1 MIFKLKLSPKDST
14 EQKLRALHAL
24 QDLEPLC
31 LNVLYI
37 CLDEIPGKNYRQRN
51 GKSKASR

>member
-31 LNVLYI
+31 LNVLYT
-37 CLDEIPGKNYRQRN
+37 CLDEIPGKNYRQIN
-51 GKSKASR
+51 GKSKVSR